1 MSKSIA
7 GAKNTGQLAERYV
20 AISKLSHRPEAILEI
35 ELAVAG
41 AIIIASAHLPISTWL
56 THSPV
61 SSTKKLL
68 NTDFLDSVERVR
80 GVIKSSA
87 LGVQTTLTSAPF
99 FMNKRIRDAAL

>member
-1 MSKSIA
+1 
-7 GAKNTGQLAERYV
+7 V
-20 AISKLSHRPEAILEI
+20 AISKLSHRPVAILEI

-41 AIIIASAHLPISTWL
+41 AIIIASAHLPNSTWL

-87 LGVQTTLTSAPF
+87 LGVHTTLTSAPLL
-99 FMNKRIRDAAL
+99 MSIRIRDAIL